1 MLSVNDLRNGTLF
14 EWEDAPWKVSKFEHT
29 FKGRGRGKVTV
40 RAKNLKNGS
49 VREISF
55 QSSES
60 VGEADVVKK
69 KLTFL
74 YRTREEAVFDPPAG
88 EAGGEEQLFIPIE
101 TIEWELNFLTKR
113 QEVWVLFYNEQP
125 IGLILPPTVSL
136 MVKKSDPGAKG
147 DTVSNVLKP
156 AMLETGFETK
166 VPLFIDEG
174 ERVIIDT
181 ENGEYRGRA

>member
-14 EWEDAPWKVSKFEHT
+14 EWEDDPWKVLKFEHS

-40 RAKNLKNGS
+40 RVKNLKSNA
-49 VREISF
+49 VREIAF

-60 VGEADVVKK
+60 VEEADVAKK
-69 KLTFL
+69 KVIFL
-74 YRTREEAVFDPPAG
+74 YRNRQEAVFDD
-88 EAGGEEQLFIPIE
+88 EDEQLFIPLGKIK
-101 TIEWELNFLTKR
+101 WELNFLTK
-113 QEVWVLFYNEQP
+113 QLEVWVLFYNEEP
-125 IGLILPPTVSL
+125 IGLILPSTVTL
-136 MVKKSDPGAKG
+136 KVKKSDPGVKG

-156 AMLETGFETK
+156 AILETNFEAK

-174 ERVIIDT
+174 ESVIIDT